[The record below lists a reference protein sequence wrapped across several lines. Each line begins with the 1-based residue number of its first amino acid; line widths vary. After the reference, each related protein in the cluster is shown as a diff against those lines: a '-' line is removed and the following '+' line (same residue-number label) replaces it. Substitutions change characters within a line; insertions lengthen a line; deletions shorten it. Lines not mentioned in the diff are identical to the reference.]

1 MKKSVL
7 TLSAAAAAFA
17 MTVPMS
23 AVAATE
29 SDRYAG
35 ADRYNT
41 AISVAN
47 AFGTSDVVYLSRGDS
62 QADAV
67 AGGKLPGGPLLLVND
82 SPTVQKNVAEAIAKL
97 KATKV
102 VVLGGTGAVSDDA
115 VKAVAG
121 KATVTRLAG
130 ANRFETAAEI
140 SKNLFPSGKTSAK
153 VYLANGITLVDALV
167 GGTMTDGAPILLTD
181 GSGTLPAATLNEI
194 KRLKPSEV
202 VALGGEGAVRPTELS
217 AAASA
222 NGAGG
227 GSGLTPDQA
236 KAKAQADLDKAVRE
250 AQMILTGWYTY
261 TGKTVEDLVKDAKC
275 TPIPS
280 SDSEKMKA
288 EKKAALESTFPRL
301 LPSDVTATCDMLKV
315 DGTTL
320 PGNKAAADK
329 AAQST
334 EKDAKGNLVAT
345 YVGLKDGVKDL
356 VTDRDAK
363 QAAYDKA
370 KNDFEKDSTKKAA
383 MDSAKKALDEAVAK
397 LTGNTMTATQVDE
410 AIDQANLDL
419 KKATNAATAGP
430 TDAAIQTYLGG
441 AGAKASRIAGADRYQ
456 TALEI
461 AKTQYP
467 NGANAKALYAANGKA
482 SADATVAGFI
492 DNKAELAGPVLLVQA
507 DSAPAAVTD
516 YAKAARA
523 ANAAL
528 AGKFKGLGGVS
539 VVSDSLVDQFK
550 DLLK

>member
-41 AISVAN
+41 AISVAS

-82 SPTVQKNVAEAIAKL
+82 SPTVQKNVAEAITKL

-227 GSGLTPDQA
+227 GSGMTPDQA
-236 KAKAQADLDKAVRE
+236 KAKAQSDLDKAARE
-250 AQMILTGWYTY
+250 AQMKLDGWYTIAD
-261 TGKTVEDLVKDAKC
+261 GKTFDDLIKACNLTIADADKPAITASLPRINRKDLNTKAC
-275 TPIPS
+275 T
-280 SDSEKMKA
+280 EKI
-288 EKKAALESTFPRL
+288 F
-301 LPSDVTATCDMLKV
+301 KV
-315 DGTTL
+315 DGQSNL
-320 PGNKAAADK
+320 DGSQVALNH
-329 AAQST
+329 AQAV
-334 EKDAKGNLVAT
+334 EKDSKGNLVAT
-345 YVGLKDGVKDL
+345 YLGLDNGVQKL
-356 VTDRDAK
+356 VTERDAK
-363 QAAYDKA
+363 QDAYDKA
-370 KNDFEKDSTKKAA
+370 KKAPDTDPNKKDNVEK
-383 MDSAKKALDEAVAK
+383 AKKALDEAVAK

-410 AIDQANLDL
+410 AIDQAKLDV
-419 KKATNAATAGP
+419 KKASNAVKAGP

-461 AKTQYP
+461 AKAQYP
-467 NGANAKALYAANGKA
+467 NGANAKALYAANGTA
-482 SADATVAGFI
+482 SADATVAGFL

-507 DSAPAAVTD
+507 GSAPAAVTD

-528 AGKFKGLGGVS
+528 AGKFKGLGGFG

>member
-41 AISVAN
+41 AISVAS

-102 VVLGGTGAVSDDA
+102 VVLGGTGAVSDAA

-140 SKNLFPSGKTSAK
+140 SKNLFPEGKTSAK
-153 VYLANGITLVDALV
+153 VYLANGNTLVDALV
-167 GGTMTDGAPILLTD
+167 GGTMTDGAPILLTN

-202 VALGGEGAVRPTELS
+202 VALGGESAVLPAELS

-227 GSGLTPDQA
+227 GSGLTPAQA
-236 KAKAQADLDKAVRE
+236 KAKAQADLHKAARE
-250 AQMILTGWYTY
+250 AQMKLDGWYTY
-261 TGKTVEDLVKDAKC
+261 AGKTVEDLVKDAKC
-275 TPIPS
+275 TPIKS

-301 LPSDVTATCDMLKV
+301 LPDEVSETCDMLKV

-320 PGNKAAADK
+320 YGNKAAANK
-329 AAQST
+329 AAQNTDKGTFGFLVST
-334 EKDAKGNLVAT
+334 RVALKDTATKESLEKDLQDAQKAFNASQT
-345 YVGLKDGVKDL
+345 DSNKSALKKV
-356 VTDRDAK
+356 
-363 QAAYDKA
+363 QAAYDMA
-370 KNDFEKDSTKKAA
+370 PTKSEL
-383 MDSAKKALDEAVAK
+383 DSALLKADYEVKNAQLAAK
-397 LTGNTMTATQVDE
+397 Q
-410 AIDQANLDL
+410 
-419 KKATNAATAGP
+419 GP
-430 TDAAIQTYLGG
+430 SDAAVQAYLGG

-461 AKTQYP
+461 AKAQYP
-467 NGANAKALYAANGKA
+467 NGAKAKALYAANGTA
-482 SADATVAGFI
+482 SADATVAGFL

-507 DSAPAAVTD
+507 GSAPAAVTD

-528 AGKFKGLGGVS
+528 AGKFKGLGGFG

>member
-7 TLSAAAAAFA
+7 TFGAAAAALA

-23 AVAATE
+23 AVAA
-29 SDRYAG
+29 DAQRYAG

-41 AISVAN
+41 AISVAS

-82 SPTVQKNVAEAIAKL
+82 SPTVQKNVAEAITKL

-102 VVLGGTGAVSDDA
+102 VVLGGTGAVSDAA

-130 ANRFETAAEI
+130 PDRFGTAAEI
-140 SKNLFPSGKTSAK
+140 SKNLFPKGKTSAK

-167 GGTMTDGAPILLTD
+167 GGTMTDGAPILLTN

-202 VALGGEGAVRPTELS
+202 VALGGEGAVLPAELS
-217 AAASA
+217 AAATA

-227 GSGLTPDQA
+227 GSGLTKDQA
-236 KAKAQADLDKAVRE
+236 KAKLQADLDKAARE
-250 AQMILTGWYTY
+250 ADMKLEGWYTLAD
-261 TGKTVEDLVKDAKC
+261 GKTADDFVKSGC
-275 TPIPS
+275 T
-280 SDSEKMKA
+280 KA
-288 EKKAALESTFPRL
+288 SNDNEKKDVKERITSTFPRL
-301 LPSDVTATCDMLKV
+301 KVDELKTGCTDAVFKV
-315 DGTTL
+315 DGQ
-320 PGNKAAADK
+320 AAAGKLADAEAKAQDK
-329 AAQST
+329 Q
-334 EKDAKGNLVAT
+334 KDGANLVAT
-345 YVGLKDGVKDL
+345 FKGLEKV
-356 VTDRDAK
+356 DA
-363 QAAYDKA
+363 DVKA
-370 KNDFEKDSTKKAA
+370 KSNDETEKA
-383 MDSAKKALDEAVAK
+383 DSAVAVAVAK
-397 LTGNTMTATQVDE
+397 ADLVKA
-410 AIDQANLDL
+410 QAA
-419 KKATNAATAGP
+419 KATGP
-430 TDAAIQTYLGG
+430 TPDAVQAYMGG
-441 AGAKASRIAGADRYQ
+441 AGAKASRIAGANRYL

-467 NGANAKALYAANGKA
+467 NGTNAKALYVANGMA

-492 DNKAELAGPVLLVQA
+492 DNKTELAGPVLLVQK
-507 DSAPAAVTD
+507 DSAPAEVTD

-523 ANAAL
+523 ANTAL
-528 AGKFKGLGGVS
+528 AGKFKGLGGVG

-550 DLLK
+550 NLLK

>member
-41 AISVAN
+41 AISVAS

-102 VVLGGTGAVSDDA
+102 VVLGGTGAVSDAA

-140 SKNLFPSGKTSAK
+140 SKNLFPEGKTSAK
-153 VYLANGITLVDALV
+153 VYLANGNTLVDALV
-167 GGTMTDGAPILLTD
+167 GGTMTDGAPILLTN

-202 VALGGEGAVRPTELS
+202 VALGGESAVLPAELS

-236 KAKAQADLDKAVRE
+236 KAKAQSDLHKAARE
-250 AQMILTGWYTY
+250 AQMKLDGWYTIAD
-261 TGKTVEDLVKDAKC
+261 GKTLDDLIKACNLKIDDADKPAITASLPRINRKDLNAKAC
-275 TPIPS
+275 T
-280 SDSEKMKA
+280 EKI
-288 EKKAALESTFPRL
+288 F
-301 LPSDVTATCDMLKV
+301 KV
-315 DGTTL
+315 DGQSNL
-320 PGNKAAADK
+320 DGSQVALDH
-329 AAQST
+329 AQAV
-334 EKDAKGNLVAT
+334 EKDAKGKLVAT
-345 YVGLKDGVKDL
+345 YRGLDNGIKDL
-356 VTDRDAK
+356 VADRDAK
-363 QAAYDKA
+363 QTAYDTA
-370 KNDFEKDSTKKAA
+370 KKMPDSDASKKAA
-383 MDSAKKALDEAVAK
+383 MDSAKKELDEAIAK
-397 LTGNTMTATQVDE
+397 LTGNTMTKTQVGE
-410 AIDQANLDL
+410 AIAYAKADAM
-419 KKATNAATAGP
+419 KATNAAKAGP
-430 TDAAIQTYLGG
+430 SDAEVQAYLGG

-461 AKTQYP
+461 AKAQYP
-467 NGANAKALYAANGKA
+467 NGANAKALYAANGTA
-482 SADATVAGFI
+482 SADATVAGFL

-507 DSAPAAVTD
+507 GSAPAAVTD

-528 AGKFKGLGGVS
+528 AGKFKGLGGFG

>member
-7 TLSAAAAAFA
+7 TFGAAVAALS

-41 AISVAN
+41 AISVAS

-227 GSGLTPDQA
+227 GSGLTLEQA
-236 KAKAQADLDKAVRE
+236 KAKVQADLNKAARE
-250 AQMILTGWYTY
+250 AQMKLDGWYTY
-261 TGKTVEDLVKDAKC
+261 AGKTVEDLVKDAKC
-275 TPIPS
+275 NPIPS

-301 LPSDVTATCDMLKV
+301 LPGEVSATCDMLKV
-315 DGTTL
+315 DGTAL
-320 PGNKAAADK
+320 SGNKAAADK
-329 AAQST
+329 AAQNTDKGTFGFLVST
-334 EKDAKGNLVAT
+334 RVALKDTVTKDSLEKDLKDAKKAYEAIPTQSNKSALSKV
-345 YVGLKDGVKDL
+345 
-356 VTDRDAK
+356 
-363 QAAYDKA
+363 QAAYDMA
-370 KNDFEKDSTKKAA
+370 PTKREL
-383 MDSAKKALDEAVAK
+383 DSAMLTAQYELDKA
-397 LTGNTMTATQVDE
+397 
-410 AIDQANLDL
+410 
-419 KKATNAATAGP
+419 
-430 TDAAIQTYLGG
+430 
-441 AGAKASRIAGADRYQ
+441 
-456 TALEI
+456 
-461 AKTQYP
+461 
-467 NGANAKALYAANGKA
+467 
-482 SADATVAGFI
+482 
-492 DNKAELAGPVLLVQA
+492 
-507 DSAPAAVTD
+507 
-516 YAKAARA
+516 
-523 ANAAL
+523 
-528 AGKFKGLGGVS
+528 
-539 VVSDSLVDQFK
+539 
-550 DLLK
+550 

>member
-29 SDRYAG
+29 ADRYAG
-35 ADRYNT
+35 SDRYNT
-41 AISVAN
+41 AISVAS

-82 SPTVQKNVAEAIAKL
+82 SPTVQKNVAEAITKL

-102 VVLGGTGAVSDDA
+102 AVLGGTGAVSDAA

-227 GSGLTPDQA
+227 GSGLTLEQA
-236 KAKAQADLDKAVRE
+236 KAKVQADLNKAARE
-250 AQMILTGWYTY
+250 AQMKLDGWYTY
-261 TGKTVEDLVKDAKC
+261 AGKTVEDLVKDAKC
-275 TPIPS
+275 NPIPS

-301 LPSDVTATCDMLKV
+301 LPGEVSATCDMLKV
-315 DGTTL
+315 DGTAL
-320 PGNKAAADK
+320 SGNKAAADK
-329 AAQST
+329 AAQNTDKGTFGFLVST
-334 EKDAKGNLVAT
+334 RVALKDTVTKDSLEKDLKDAKKAYEAIPTQSNKSALSKV
-345 YVGLKDGVKDL
+345 
-356 VTDRDAK
+356 
-363 QAAYDKA
+363 QAAYDMA
-370 KNDFEKDSTKKAA
+370 PTKREL
-383 MDSAKKALDEAVAK
+383 DSAMLTAQYELDK
-397 LTGNTMTATQVDE
+397 
-410 AIDQANLDL
+410 ANL
-419 KKATNAATAGP
+419 AAKQDP
-430 TDAAIQTYLGG
+430 TDAEVQAYLGG

-461 AKTQYP
+461 AKAQYP
-467 NGANAKALYAANGKA
+467 NGANAKALYAANGTA
-482 SADATVAGFI
+482 SADATVAGFL

-507 DSAPAAVTD
+507 GSAPAAVTD

-528 AGKFKGLGGVS
+528 AGKFKGLGGFG

>member
-7 TLSAAAAAFA
+7 TFGAAVAALS

-29 SDRYAG
+29 ADRYAG

-41 AISVAN
+41 AISVAS

-82 SPTVQKNVAEAIAKL
+82 STTVQKNVAEAITKL

-102 VVLGGTGAVSDDA
+102 VVLGGTGAVSDAA

-130 ANRFETAAEI
+130 PDRFGTAAEI
-140 SKNLFPSGKTSAK
+140 SKNLFPEGKTSAK
-153 VYLANGITLVDALV
+153 VYLANGMTLVDALV
-167 GGTMTDGAPILLTD
+167 GGTMTDGAPILLTN

-202 VALGGEGAVRPTELS
+202 VALGGEGAVLPAELS

-227 GSGLTPDQA
+227 GMS
-236 KAKAQADLDKAVRE
+236 KADAENKVKADLDKAVRE
-250 AQMILTGWYTY
+250 ADMKLDGWYTIAE
-261 TGKTVEDLVKDAKC
+261 GKTAKDFVSSNVNNGGVEKTIELTA
-275 TPIPS
+275 
-280 SDSEKMKA
+280 
-288 EKKAALESTFPRL
+288 PRL
-301 LPSDVTATCDMLKV
+301 LKGEVKTAGTDTILKSDTK
-315 DGTTL
+315 
-320 PGNKAAADK
+320 PGAVAPAD
-329 AAQST
+329 APAQQT
-334 EKDAKGNLVAT
+334 EKDASGNLVAT
-345 YVGLKDGVKDL
+345 YVGVKNVKTKADL
-356 VTDRDAK
+356 QKTLNDAK
-363 QAAYDKA
+363 AAYEGGNTDKAKKEAYDKAQAAYDA
-370 KNDFEKDSTKKAA
+370 APTQTEKDILFAQADLEKKKADA
-383 MDSAKKALDEAVAK
+383 AK
-397 LTGNTMTATQVDE
+397 
-410 AIDQANLDL
+410 
-419 KKATNAATAGP
+419 TAGP
-430 TDAAIQTYLGG
+430 TTDAVQAYVGG
-441 AGAKASRIAGADRYQ
+441 AGAKASRIAGADRYL

-467 NGANAKALYAANGKA
+467 NGAKAKALYAANGTA

-507 DSAPAAVTD
+507 GSAPAAVTD

-528 AGKFKGLGGVS
+528 AGKFKGLGGFG

>member
-7 TLSAAAAAFA
+7 TFGAAVAALS

-29 SDRYAG
+29 ADRYAG

-41 AISVAN
+41 AISVAT

-82 SPTVQKNVAEAIAKL
+82 SPTAQKNVAEAIAKL

-102 VVLGGTGAVSDDA
+102 VVLGGTSAVSDAA

-130 ANRFETAAEI
+130 PDRFGTAAEI
-140 SKNLFPSGKTSAK
+140 SKNLFPEGKTSPK

-167 GGTMTDGAPILLTD
+167 GGTMTDGAPILLTN

-202 VALGGEGAVRPTELS
+202 VALGGESAVLPAELS
-217 AAASA
+217 AAATA

-227 GSGLTPDQA
+227 GSGMTPDQA
-236 KAKAQADLDKAVRE
+236 KAKAQADLDKAARE
-250 AQMILTGWYTY
+250 AQMKLDGWYTIAD
-261 TGKTVEDLVKDAKC
+261 GKTVDDLIKACNQIADKDKPAITASLPRINRKDLKA
-275 TPIPS
+275 TPC
-280 SDSEKMKA
+280 SEKI
-288 EKKAALESTFPRL
+288 F
-301 LPSDVTATCDMLKV
+301 KV
-315 DGTTL
+315 DGQSNL
-320 PGNKAAADK
+320 DGSKVALDH
-329 AAQST
+329 AQAV

-345 YVGLKDGVKDL
+345 YLGLNDVAGL
-356 VTDRDAK
+356 VANRNAK
-363 QAAYDKA
+363 QTAYDKA
-370 KNDFEKDSTKKAA
+370 KDEFEKDSTKKAA
-383 MDSAKKALDEAVAK
+383 MEKAKKELDEAIAK

-410 AIDQANLDL
+410 AIDQAKLDV
-419 KKATNAATAGP
+419 KKATNAAKAGP

-441 AGAKASRIAGADRYQ
+441 AGAKASRIAGEDRYQ

-461 AKTQYP
+461 AKAQYP
-467 NGANAKALYAANGKA
+467 NGAKAKALYAANGTA
-482 SADATVAGFI
+482 SADATVAGFL

-507 DSAPAAVTD
+507 GSAPAAVTD

-528 AGKFKGLGGVS
+528 AGKFKGLGGFG

>member
-7 TLSAAAAAFA
+7 TFGAAVAALS

-41 AISVAN
+41 AISVAS

-227 GSGLTPDQA
+227 GSGLTLEQA
-236 KAKAQADLDKAVRE
+236 KAKVQADLNKAARE
-250 AQMILTGWYTY
+250 AQMKLDGWYTY
-261 TGKTVEDLVKDAKC
+261 AGKTVEDLVKDAKC
-275 TPIPS
+275 NPIPS

-301 LPSDVTATCDMLKV
+301 LPGEVSATCDMLKV
-315 DGTTL
+315 DGTAL
-320 PGNKAAADK
+320 SGNKAAADK
-329 AAQST
+329 AAQNTDKGTFGFLVST
-334 EKDAKGNLVAT
+334 RVALKDTVTKDSLEKDLKDAKKAYEAIPTQSNKSALSKV
-345 YVGLKDGVKDL
+345 
-356 VTDRDAK
+356 
-363 QAAYDKA
+363 QAAYDMAPTKRELDSAMLTAQYELDKA
-370 KNDFEKDSTKKAA
+370 KLAA
-383 MDSAKKALDEAVAK
+383 KQD
-397 LTGNTMTATQVDE
+397 
-410 AIDQANLDL
+410 
-419 KKATNAATAGP
+419 P
-430 TDAAIQTYLGG
+430 TDAEVQAYLGG

-461 AKTQYP
+461 AKAQYP
-467 NGANAKALYAANGKA
+467 NGANAKALYAANGTA
-482 SADATVAGFI
+482 SADATVAGFL

-507 DSAPAAVTD
+507 GSAPAAVTD

-528 AGKFKGLGGVS
+528 AGKFKGLGGFG

>member
-1 MKKSVL
+1 M
-7 TLSAAAAAFA
+7 
-17 MTVPMS
+17 
-23 AVAATE
+23 
-29 SDRYAG
+29 
-35 ADRYNT
+35 
-41 AISVAN
+41 
-47 AFGTSDVVYLSRGDS
+47 
-62 QADAV
+62 
-67 AGGKLPGGPLLLVND
+67 LVND
-82 SPTVQKNVAEAIAKL
+82 SPAVQKNVAEAIAKL

-102 VVLGGTGAVSDDA
+102 VVLGGTGAVSDAA

-121 KATVTRLAG
+121 NALVTRLAG

-181 GSGTLPAATLNEI
+181 SSGTLPAATLKEI

-227 GSGLTPDQA
+227 GAGMNAEQA
-236 KAKAQADLDKAVRE
+236 KAKVQADLDKAVRE
-250 AQMILTGWYTY
+250 AQMKLDGWYTY
-261 TGKTVEDLVKDAKC
+261 AGKTVEDLVKDAKC
-275 TPIPS
+275 TPIKS

-301 LPSDVTATCDMLKV
+301 LPGEVSATCEMLRV
-315 DGTTL
+315 DGTVL
-320 PGNKAAADK
+320 SGNKAAADK
-329 AAQST
+329 AAQNTDKGSFGFLVST
-334 EKDAKGNLVAT
+334 RVALKDAVTKDSLEKDLQ
-345 YVGLKDGVKDL
+345 
-356 VTDRDAK
+356 DAK
-363 QAAYDKA
+363 KAFEASKTDSNKSALKKVQAAYDMA
-370 KNDFEKDSTKKAA
+370 PTKSEL
-383 MDSAKKALDEAVAK
+383 DSALLKAEYEMKNAQLAAK
-397 LTGNTMTATQVDE
+397 QGPSDADV
-410 AIDQANLDL
+410 QA
-419 KKATNAATAGP
+419 
-430 TDAAIQTYLGG
+430 YLGG

-461 AKTQYP
+461 AKAQYP
-467 NGANAKALYAANGKA
+467 NGANAKALYAANGTA
-482 SADATVAGFI
+482 SADATVAGFL

-507 DSAPAAVTD
+507 GSAPAAVTD

-528 AGKFKGLGGVS
+528 AGKFKGLGGFG

>member
-41 AISVAN
+41 AISVAS

-140 SKNLFPSGKTSAK
+140 SKNLFPTGKTSAK

-227 GSGLTPDQA
+227 GSGLTPAQA
-236 KAKAQADLDKAVRE
+236 KEKAQADLHKAARE
-250 AQMILTGWYTY
+250 AQMKLDGWYTIAD
-261 TGKTVEDLVKDAKC
+261 GKNLDDLIKACNLKIDDADKPAITASLPRINRKDLNAKAC
-275 TPIPS
+275 T
-280 SDSEKMKA
+280 EKI
-288 EKKAALESTFPRL
+288 F
-301 LPSDVTATCDMLKV
+301 KV
-315 DGTTL
+315 DGQSNL
-320 PGNKAAADK
+320 DGSQVALDH
-329 AAQST
+329 AQAV

-345 YVGLKDGVKDL
+345 YLGLENGVQKLVKD
-356 VTDRDAK
+356 RDDK
-363 QAAYDKA
+363 QDAYDKA
-370 KNDFEKDSTKKAA
+370 KKAPDTDPNKKDNVEK
-383 MDSAKKALDEAVAK
+383 AKKALDEAVAK

-410 AIDQANLDL
+410 AIDQAKLDV
-419 KKATNAATAGP
+419 KKASNAVKAGP

-461 AKTQYP
+461 AKAQYP
-467 NGANAKALYAANGKA
+467 NGANAKALYAANGTA
-482 SADATVAGFI
+482 SADATVAGFL

-507 DSAPAAVTD
+507 GSAPAAVTD

-528 AGKFKGLGGVS
+528 AGKFKGLGGFG

>member
-29 SDRYAG
+29 ADRYAG
-35 ADRYNT
+35 SDRYNT
-41 AISVAN
+41 AISVAS

-82 SPTVQKNVAEAIAKL
+82 SPTVQKNVAEAITKL

-102 VVLGGTGAVSDDA
+102 VVLGGTGAVSDAA

-121 KATVTRLAG
+121 NALVTRLAG

-153 VYLANGITLVDALV
+153 VYLANGMTLVDALV
-167 GGTMTDGAPILLTD
+167 GGTMTDNAPILLTD
-181 GSGTLPAATLNEI
+181 GSGTLPAATLREI

-202 VALGGEGAVRPTELS
+202 VALGGEGAVLPAELS
-217 AAASA
+217 AAATA

-227 GSGLTPDQA
+227 GAGMTAEQA
-236 KAKAQADLDKAVRE
+236 KAKVQADLYKAVRE
-250 AQMILTGWYTY
+250 ANMKLEGWYTY
-261 TGKTVEDLVKDAKC
+261 AGKTVEDLVKDAKC
-275 TPIPS
+275 TPIKS
-280 SDSEKMKA
+280 SDNEQTKA

-301 LPSDVTATCDMLKV
+301 LPGEVSATCDMLKV
-315 DGTTL
+315 DGTVL
-320 PGNKAAADK
+320 SGNKAAADK
-329 AAQST
+329 AAQNTDKGAFGFLVST
-334 EKDAKGNLVAT
+334 RVALKDTATKESLEKDLKDAKKAFEASQTDSNKSA
-345 YVGLKDGVKDL
+345 LKKV
-356 VTDRDAK
+356 
-363 QAAYDKA
+363 QAAYDMA
-370 KNDFEKDSTKKAA
+370 PTKSEL
-383 MDSAKKALDEAVAK
+383 DSALLKAEYEMKNAK
-397 LTGNTMTATQVDE
+397 LVADKGPSDADV
-410 AIDQANLDL
+410 QA
-419 KKATNAATAGP
+419 
-430 TDAAIQTYLGG
+430 YLGG

-461 AKTQYP
+461 AKAQYP
-467 NGANAKALYAANGKA
+467 NGAKAKALYAANGTA
-482 SADATVAGFI
+482 SADATVAGFL
-492 DNKAELAGPVLLVQA
+492 DNKAELAGPVLLTQK
-507 DSAPAAVTD
+507 DSASEAVTG
-516 YAKAARA
+516 YVKAARA

-528 AGKFKGLGGVS
+528 AGKFKGLGGFG

-550 DLLK
+550 GLLK

>member
-41 AISVAN
+41 AISVAS

-102 VVLGGTGAVSDDA
+102 VVLGGTGAVSDAA

-140 SKNLFPSGKTSAK
+140 SKNLFPEGKTSAK
-153 VYLANGITLVDALV
+153 VYLANGNTLVDALV
-167 GGTMTDGAPILLTD
+167 GGTMTDGAPILLTN

-202 VALGGEGAVRPTELS
+202 VALGGESAVLPAELS

-227 GSGLTPDQA
+227 GSGMTKDQA
-236 KAKAQADLDKAVRE
+236 KAKLQADLDKAARE
-250 AQMILTGWYTY
+250 ADMKLEGWYTIAD
-261 TGKTVEDLVKDAKC
+261 GKTVKDFVDSGVNNGGVEKTIEPAAPRVLKSEVKTAGTDKILKSDTKPGAVAPADA
-275 TPIPS
+275 P
-280 SDSEKMKA
+280 
-288 EKKAALESTFPRL
+288 
-301 LPSDVTATCDMLKV
+301 
-315 DGTTL
+315 
-320 PGNKAAADK
+320 
-329 AAQST
+329 AQQT
-334 EKDAKGNLVAT
+334 EKDASGNLVAT
-345 YVGLKDGVKDL
+345 YVGVKNVKTKEDLKEDLKTAKDAYEADKTDKVKKAAFD
-356 VTDRDAK
+356 VAK
-363 QAAYDKA
+363 AAYDA
-370 KNDFEKDSTKKAA
+370 APNEDEKKVLIA
-383 MDSAKKALDEAVAK
+383 
-397 LTGNTMTATQVDE
+397 
-410 AIDQANLDL
+410 QANLE
-419 KKATNAATAGP
+419 KTKADAAKAAGP
-430 TDAAIQTYLGG
+430 SDAAIQTYLGG

-461 AKTQYP
+461 AKAQYP
-467 NGANAKALYAANGKA
+467 NGANAKALYAANGTA
-482 SADATVAGFI
+482 SADATVAGFL

-507 DSAPAAVTD
+507 GSAPAAVTD

-528 AGKFKGLGGVS
+528 AGKFKGLGGFG

>member
-41 AISVAN
+41 AISVAS

-82 SPTVQKNVAEAIAKL
+82 SPTVQKNVAEAITKL

-153 VYLANGITLVDALV
+153 VYLANGIALVDALV

-227 GSGLTPDQA
+227 GSGLTLEQA
-236 KAKAQADLDKAVRE
+236 KAKVQADLNKAARE
-250 AQMILTGWYTY
+250 AQMKLDGWYTY
-261 TGKTVEDLVKDAKC
+261 AGKTVEDLVKDAKC
-275 TPIPS
+275 NPIPS

-301 LPSDVTATCDMLKV
+301 LPGEVSATCDMLKV
-315 DGTTL
+315 DGTAL
-320 PGNKAAADK
+320 SGNKAAADK
-329 AAQST
+329 AAQNTDKGTFGFLVST
-334 EKDAKGNLVAT
+334 RVALKDTVTKDSLEKDLKDAKKAYEAIPTQSNKSALSKV
-345 YVGLKDGVKDL
+345 
-356 VTDRDAK
+356 
-363 QAAYDKA
+363 QAAYDMAPTKRELDSAMLTAQYELDKA
-370 KNDFEKDSTKKAA
+370 KLAA
-383 MDSAKKALDEAVAK
+383 KQD
-397 LTGNTMTATQVDE
+397 
-410 AIDQANLDL
+410 
-419 KKATNAATAGP
+419 P
-430 TDAAIQTYLGG
+430 TDAEVQAYLGG

-461 AKTQYP
+461 AKAQYP
-467 NGANAKALYAANGKA
+467 NGANAKALYAANGTA
-482 SADATVAGFI
+482 SADATVAGFL

-507 DSAPAAVTD
+507 GSAPAAVTD

-528 AGKFKGLGGVS
+528 AGKFKGLGGFG

>member
-7 TLSAAAAAFA
+7 TFGAAVAALS

-29 SDRYAG
+29 ADRYAG

-82 SPTVQKNVAEAIAKL
+82 SATVQKNVAEAITKL

-102 VVLGGTGAVSDDA
+102 VVLGGTSAVSDAA

-130 ANRFETAAEI
+130 PDRFGTAAEI
-140 SKNLFPSGKTSAK
+140 SKNLFPEGKTSAK
-153 VYLANGITLVDALV
+153 VYLANGMTLVDALV
-167 GGTMTDGAPILLTD
+167 GGTMTDGAPILLTN

-202 VALGGEGAVRPTELS
+202 VALGGERAVLPAELS

-227 GSGLTPDQA
+227 GSGMTLDQA
-236 KAKAQADLDKAVRE
+236 KAKVQADLNKAVRE
-250 AQMILTGWYTY
+250 AQMKLDGWYTIAD
-261 TGKTVEDLVKDAKC
+261 GKTVDDLIKACNLNIAEKDKPAITASLPRINRKDLNAKAC
-275 TPIPS
+275 
-280 SDSEKMKA
+280 SEKI
-288 EKKAALESTFPRL
+288 F
-301 LPSDVTATCDMLKV
+301 KV
-315 DGTTL
+315 DGQSNL
-320 PGNKAAADK
+320 DGSQVALDH
-329 AAQST
+329 AQAV

-345 YVGLKDGVKDL
+345 YVGLKDGVEKL
-356 VTDRDAK
+356 VKDRDTK
-363 QAAYDKA
+363 QNAYKTA

-441 AGAKASRIAGADRYQ
+441 AGAKASRIAGADRYL

-528 AGKFKGLGGVS
+528 AGKFKGLGGFG

-550 DLLK
+550 GLLK

>member
-47 AFGTSDVVYLSRGDS
+47 AFGTSDLVYLSRGDS

-82 SPTVQKNVAEAIAKL
+82 STTVQKNVAEAITKL

-102 VVLGGTGAVSDDA
+102 VVLGGTGAVSDAA

-130 ANRFETAAEI
+130 PDRFGTAAEI
-140 SKNLFPSGKTSAK
+140 SKNLFPEGKTSAK
-153 VYLANGITLVDALV
+153 VYLANGMTLVDALV
-167 GGTMTDGAPILLTD
+167 GGTMTDGAPILLTN

-202 VALGGEGAVRPTELS
+202 VALGGEGAVLPAELS
-217 AAASA
+217 AAATA

-227 GSGLTPDQA
+227 GSGMTLDQA
-236 KAKAQADLDKAVRE
+236 KAKAQADLDKAARE
-250 AQMILTGWYTY
+250 AQMKLDGWYTIAD
-261 TGKTVEDLVKDAKC
+261 GKTVDDLMKACTLTIADKDKPAITASLPRINRKDLNAKAC
-275 TPIPS
+275 
-280 SDSEKMKA
+280 SEKI
-288 EKKAALESTFPRL
+288 F
-301 LPSDVTATCDMLKV
+301 KV
-315 DGTTL
+315 DGQSNL
-320 PGNKAAADK
+320 DGSQVALDH
-329 AAQST
+329 AQAV

-345 YVGLKDGVKDL
+345 YLGLNAVKDL
-356 VTDRDAK
+356 VADRDAK
-363 QAAYDKA
+363 QSDYDKA
-370 KNDFEKDSTKKAA
+370 KKAPDSDPNKKANVEK
-383 MDSAKKALDEAVAK
+383 AKKELDEAIAR
-397 LTGNTMTATQVDE
+397 LTGNTMTATQVDV
-410 AIDQANLDL
+410 AIAYANADVT
-419 KKATNAATAGP
+419 KATAAAKAGP

-467 NGANAKALYAANGKA
+467 NGANAKALYAANGTA
-482 SADATVAGFI
+482 SADATVAGFL

-507 DSAPAAVTD
+507 GSAPAAVTD

-528 AGKFKGLGGVS
+528 AGKFKGLGGFG

>member
-29 SDRYAG
+29 ADRYAG
-35 ADRYNT
+35 SDRYNT
-41 AISVAN
+41 AISVAS

-82 SPTVQKNVAEAIAKL
+82 SPAVQKNVAEAIAKL

-102 VVLGGTGAVSDDA
+102 VVLGGTGAVSDAA

-121 KATVTRLAG
+121 NALVTRLAG
-130 ANRFETAAEI
+130 ANRFETATEI

-181 GSGTLPAATLNEI
+181 GSGTLPAATLKEI

-227 GSGLTPDQA
+227 GAGMNAEQA
-236 KAKAQADLDKAVRE
+236 KAKVQADLDKAVRE
-250 AQMILTGWYTY
+250 AQMKLDGWYTY
-261 TGKTVEDLVKDAKC
+261 AGKTVEDLVKDAKC

-301 LPSDVTATCDMLKV
+301 LPGEVSATCEMLRV
-315 DGTTL
+315 DGTVL
-320 PGNKAAADK
+320 SGNKAAADK
-329 AAQST
+329 AAQNTDKGSFGFLVST
-334 EKDAKGNLVAT
+334 RVALKDAVTKDSLEKDLQ
-345 YVGLKDGVKDL
+345 
-356 VTDRDAK
+356 DAK
-363 QAAYDKA
+363 DAYKAIPTQSNKSALSKVQAAYDMAPTKRELDSAMLTAQYELDKA
-370 KNDFEKDSTKKAA
+370 KLAA
-383 MDSAKKALDEAVAK
+383 KQGPSDADV
-397 LTGNTMTATQVDE
+397 
-410 AIDQANLDL
+410 QA
-419 KKATNAATAGP
+419 
-430 TDAAIQTYLGG
+430 YLGG
-441 AGAKASRIAGADRYQ
+441 AGAKASRIAGADRYL

-461 AKTQYP
+461 AKAQYP
-467 NGANAKALYAANGKA
+467 NGAKAKALYAANGTA
-482 SADATVAGFI
+482 SADATVAGFL

-507 DSAPAAVTD
+507 GSAPAAVTD

-528 AGKFKGLGGVS
+528 AGKFKGLGGFG

>member
-41 AISVAN
+41 AISVAS

-82 SPTVQKNVAEAIAKL
+82 SPTVQKNVAEAITKL

-227 GSGLTPDQA
+227 GSGLTAEQA
-236 KAKAQADLDKAVRE
+236 KEKAQADLDKAARE
-250 AQMILTGWYTY
+250 AQMKLDGWYTIAD
-261 TGKTVEDLVKDAKC
+261 GKTLDDLIKAC
-275 TPIPS
+275 NLTI
-280 SDSEKMKA
+280 A
-288 EKKAALESTFPRL
+288 EKDKPAITASLPRINRKDL
-301 LPSDVTATCDMLKV
+301 NATACTAKIFKV
-315 DGTTL
+315 DGQSNL
-320 PGNKAAADK
+320 DGSKIALDN
-329 AAQST
+329 AQAV
-334 EKDAKGNLVAT
+334 EKDAKGKLVMT
-345 YVGLKDGVKDL
+345 YKGLDAVKL
-356 VTDRDAK
+356 LANTRDAAVKAQNDLAQNATDK
-363 QAAYDKA
+363 QKA
-370 KNDFEKDSTKKAA
+370 DAKTAVDNATKA
-383 MDSAKKALDEAVAK
+383 MDGLTLTEA
-397 LTGNTMTATQVDE
+397 QVDV
-410 AIDQANLDL
+410 AIAYAKADAM
-419 KKATNAATAGP
+419 KATDAAKAGP
-430 TDAAIQTYLGG
+430 TDAEVQAYLGG

-461 AKTQYP
+461 AKAQYP
-467 NGANAKALYAANGKA
+467 NGANAKALYAANGTA
-482 SADATVAGFI
+482 SADATVAGFL

-507 DSAPAAVTD
+507 GSAPAAVTD

-528 AGKFKGLGGVS
+528 AGKFKGLGGFG

>member
-7 TLSAAAAAFA
+7 TFGAAVAALS

-29 SDRYAG
+29 ADRYAG
-35 ADRYNT
+35 SDRYNT
-41 AISVAN
+41 AISVAS

-153 VYLANGITLVDALV
+153 VYLANGMTLVDALV
-167 GGTMTDGAPILLTD
+167 GGTMTDGAPILLTN

-202 VALGGEGAVRPTELS
+202 VALGGEGAVLPAELS

-236 KAKAQADLDKAVRE
+236 KAKAKADLDKAARE
-250 AQMILTGWYTY
+250 AQMKLDGWYTIAD
-261 TGKTVEDLVKDAKC
+261 GKTVDDLITACKQIDPANKSAITASLPRINRKDLKATPC
-275 TPIPS
+275 T
-280 SDSEKMKA
+280 EKI
-288 EKKAALESTFPRL
+288 F
-301 LPSDVTATCDMLKV
+301 KV
-315 DGTTL
+315 DGQSNL
-320 PGNKAAADK
+320 DGSQVALDH
-329 AAQST
+329 AQAV
-334 EKDAKGNLVAT
+334 EKDAKGKLVMTYKGLNALKGLAKTRDTAVKAQNDLAPNAT
-345 YVGLKDGVKDL
+345 DKQKAE
-356 VTDRDAK
+356 AK
-363 QAAYDKA
+363 TAVDNA
-370 KNDFEKDSTKKAA
+370 TKA
-383 MDSAKKALDEAVAK
+383 MDGLTLTEA
-397 LTGNTMTATQVDE
+397 QVDV
-410 AIDQANLDL
+410 AIAYAKADAM
-419 KKATNAATAGP
+419 KATDAAKAGP

-441 AGAKASRIAGADRYQ
+441 AGAKASRIAGADRYL

-461 AKTQYP
+461 AKAQYP
-467 NGANAKALYAANGKA
+467 NGANAKALYVANGTA

-507 DSAPAAVTD
+507 GSAPAAVTD

-528 AGKFKGLGGVS
+528 AGKFKGLGGFG

>member
-7 TLSAAAAAFA
+7 TFGAAMAALS

-29 SDRYAG
+29 ADRYAG

-47 AFGTSDVVYLSRGDS
+47 AFGTSDLVYLSRGDS

-82 SPTVQKNVAEAIAKL
+82 STTVQKNVAEAITKL

-102 VVLGGTGAVSDDA
+102 VVLGGTGAVSDAA

-130 ANRFETAAEI
+130 PDRFGTAAEI
-140 SKNLFPSGKTSAK
+140 SKNLFPEGKTSAK
-153 VYLANGITLVDALV
+153 VYLANGMTLVDALV
-167 GGTMTDGAPILLTD
+167 GGTMTDGAPILLTN

-202 VALGGEGAVRPTELS
+202 VALGGEGAVLPAELS

-227 GSGLTPDQA
+227 GSGLNPDQA
-236 KAKAQADLDKAVRE
+236 KAKAQADLDKAARE
-250 AQMILTGWYTY
+250 AQMKLDGWYTIAD
-261 TGKTVEDLVKDAKC
+261 GKTVDDLIKACKQIDTANKSAITASLPRINRKDLKATPC
-275 TPIPS
+275 T
-280 SDSEKMKA
+280 EKI
-288 EKKAALESTFPRL
+288 F
-301 LPSDVTATCDMLKV
+301 KV
-315 DGTTL
+315 DGQSNL
-320 PGNKAAADK
+320 DGSQVALDH
-329 AAQST
+329 AQAV
-334 EKDAKGNLVAT
+334 EKDAKGNLVMT
-345 YVGLKDGVKDL
+345 YKGLNAVKTL
-356 VTDRDAK
+356 ASARDAAVKAQNDLAPNATDK
-363 QAAYDKA
+363 QKA
-370 KNDFEKDSTKKAA
+370 DKKAA
-383 MDSAKKALDEAVAK
+383 VDNATKAMDGLTLTEA
-397 LTGNTMTATQVDE
+397 QVDV
-410 AIDQANLDL
+410 AIAYAKADAM
-419 KKATNAATAGP
+419 KATDAAKAGP

-441 AGAKASRIAGADRYQ
+441 AGAKASRIAGADRYL

-492 DNKAELAGPVLLVQA
+492 DNKAELAGPVLLVQT

-528 AGKFKGLGGVS
+528 AGKFKGLGGVG

-550 DLLK
+550 GLLK

>member
-29 SDRYAG
+29 ADRYAG
-35 ADRYNT
+35 SDRYNT
-41 AISVAN
+41 AISVAS

-82 SPTVQKNVAEAIAKL
+82 SPAVQKNVAEAIAKL

-102 VVLGGTGAVSDDA
+102 VVLGGTGAVSDAA

-121 KATVTRLAG
+121 NALVTRLAG

-140 SKNLFPSGKTSAK
+140 SKHLFPSGKTSAK
-153 VYLANGITLVDALV
+153 VYLANGMTLVDALV
-167 GGTMTDGAPILLTD
+167 GGTMTDNAPILLTD
-181 GSGTLPAATLNEI
+181 GSGTLPAATLKEI

-227 GSGLTPDQA
+227 GAGMNAEQA
-236 KAKAQADLDKAVRE
+236 KAKVQADLDKAARE
-250 AQMILTGWYTY
+250 AQMKLDGWYTY

-275 TPIPS
+275 TPIKS
-280 SDSEKMKA
+280 TDDEK
-288 EKKAALESTFPRL
+288 KKAALESTFPRL
-301 LPSDVTATCDMLKV
+301 LPGEVSATCDMLKV
-315 DGTTL
+315 DGTAL
-320 PGNKAAADK
+320 SGNKAAADK
-329 AAQST
+329 AAQNTDKGTFGFLVST
-334 EKDAKGNLVAT
+334 RVALKDTVTKESLEKD
-345 YVGLKDGVKDL
+345 LKDAQ
-356 VTDRDAK
+356 DAYK
-363 QAAYDKA
+363 AIPTQSNKSALSKVQAAYDMAPTKRELDSAMLTAQYELDKA
-370 KNDFEKDSTKKAA
+370 KLAA
-383 MDSAKKALDEAVAK
+383 KQGPSDADV
-397 LTGNTMTATQVDE
+397 
-410 AIDQANLDL
+410 QA
-419 KKATNAATAGP
+419 
-430 TDAAIQTYLGG
+430 YLGG

-461 AKTQYP
+461 AKAQYP
-467 NGANAKALYAANGKA
+467 NGANAKALYAANGTA
-482 SADATVAGFI
+482 SADATVAGFL

-507 DSAPAAVTD
+507 GSAPAAVTD

>member
-7 TLSAAAAAFA
+7 TFGAAAAALA

-23 AVAATE
+23 AVAA
-29 SDRYAG
+29 DAQRYAG

-41 AISVAN
+41 AISVAS

-82 SPTVQKNVAEAIAKL
+82 SPTVQKNVAEAITKL

-102 VVLGGTGAVSDDA
+102 VVLGGTGAVSDAA

-130 ANRFETAAEI
+130 PDRFGTAAEI
-140 SKNLFPSGKTSAK
+140 SKNLFPKGKTSAK

-167 GGTMTDGAPILLTD
+167 GGTMTDGAPILLTN

-202 VALGGEGAVRPTELS
+202 VALGGEGAVLPAELS
-217 AAASA
+217 AAATA

-227 GSGLTPDQA
+227 GSGMNKDQA
-236 KAKAQADLDKAVRE
+236 KAKLQADLDKAARE
-250 AQMILTGWYTY
+250 AQMKLEGWYTLAD
-261 TGKTVEDLVKDAKC
+261 GKTVKDYV
-275 TPIPS
+275 S
-280 SDSEKMKA
+280 SDVNNSGVEKTIELTAPRVLKSEVKTAGNDKIL
-288 EKKAALESTFPRL
+288 K
-301 LPSDVTATCDMLKV
+301 SDTKTGAVA
-315 DGTTL
+315 
-320 PGNKAAADK
+320 PAD
-329 AAQST
+329 APAQQT
-334 EKDAKGNLVAT
+334 EKDASGKLVAT
-345 YVGLKDGVKDL
+345 YDGVKNVKTKADL
-356 VTDRDAK
+356 QEALNNAKTAYEAKKTDTAK
-363 QAAYDKA
+363 KEAYEKAQAAYDAAPSKA
-370 KNDFEKDSTKKAA
+370 EKELLIA
-383 MDSAKKALDEAVAK
+383 
-397 LTGNTMTATQVDE
+397 
-410 AIDQANLDL
+410 QANLAKENAD
-419 KKATNAATAGP
+419 KARTAGP
-430 TDAAIQTYLGG
+430 TDAAIQAYLGG
-441 AGAKASRIAGADRYQ
+441 AGAKASRIAGADRYL

-467 NGANAKALYAANGKA
+467 NGTNAKALYFANGMA

-492 DNKAELAGPVLLVQA
+492 DNKAELAGPVLLVQK
-507 DSAPAAVTD
+507 DSAPAEVTN

-528 AGKFKGLGGVS
+528 AGKFKGLGSVG

>member
-41 AISVAN
+41 AISVAS

-140 SKNLFPSGKTSAK
+140 SKNLFPTGKTSAK
-153 VYLANGITLVDALV
+153 VYLANGNTLVDALV

-227 GSGLTPDQA
+227 GSGLTPAQA
-236 KAKAQADLDKAVRE
+236 KEKAQADLHKAARE
-250 AQMILTGWYTY
+250 AQMKLDGWYTIAD
-261 TGKTVEDLVKDAKC
+261 GKTLDDLIKACNLTIADKDKPAITASLPRINRKDLNAKAC
-275 TPIPS
+275 T
-280 SDSEKMKA
+280 EKI
-288 EKKAALESTFPRL
+288 F
-301 LPSDVTATCDMLKV
+301 KV
-315 DGTTL
+315 DGQSNL
-320 PGNKAAADK
+320 DGSQIALDH
-329 AAQST
+329 AQAV

-345 YVGLKDGVKDL
+345 YFGLNDVAVL
-356 VTDRDAK
+356 VAGRDTR
-363 QAAYDKA
+363 QSDYDKA
-370 KNDFEKDSTKKAA
+370 KDEFEKDSTKKPA
-383 MDSAKKALDEAVAK
+383 MESAKKALDDAVAK
-397 LTGNTMTATQVDE
+397 LTGNTMTKTQVDVAIAYGE
-410 AIDQANLDL
+410 ADM
-419 KKATNAATAGP
+419 KKTKAAAEAGP

-467 NGANAKALYAANGKA
+467 NGAKAKALYAANGTA
-482 SADATVAGFI
+482 SADATVAGFL

-507 DSAPAAVTD
+507 GSAPAAVTD

-528 AGKFKGLGGVS
+528 AGKFKGLGGFG

>member
-7 TLSAAAAAFA
+7 TFGAAVAALS

-29 SDRYAG
+29 TDRYAG
-35 ADRYNT
+35 SDRYNT
-41 AISVAN
+41 AISVAS

-82 SPTVQKNVAEAIAKL
+82 SPTVQKNVAEAITKL

-102 VVLGGTGAVSDDA
+102 VVLGGTGAVSDAA

-121 KATVTRLAG
+121 
-130 ANRFETAAEI
+130 N
-140 SKNLFPSGKTSAK
+140 
-153 VYLANGITLVDALV
+153 ALV
-167 GGTMTDGAPILLTD
+167 GGTMTDNAPILLTD
-181 GSGTLPAATLNEI
+181 GSGSLPAATLREI

-202 VALGGEGAVRPTELS
+202 VALGGEGAVLPAELS
-217 AAASA
+217 AAATA

-227 GSGLTPDQA
+227 GAGMTAEQA
-236 KAKAQADLDKAVRE
+236 KAKVQADLDKAVRE
-250 AQMILTGWYTY
+250 AQMKLDGWYTY
-261 TGKTVEDLVKDAKC
+261 AGKTVEDLVKDAKC
-275 TPIPS
+275 TPIKS

-301 LPSDVTATCDMLKV
+301 LPDEVSETCDMLKV

-320 PGNKAAADK
+320 YGNKAAANK
-329 AAQST
+329 AAQNTDKGTFGFLVST
-334 EKDAKGNLVAT
+334 RVALKDTATKESLEKDLQDAQKAFNASQT
-345 YVGLKDGVKDL
+345 DSNKSALKKV
-356 VTDRDAK
+356 
-363 QAAYDKA
+363 QAAYDVA
-370 KNDFEKDSTKKAA
+370 PTKSEL
-383 MDSAKKALDEAVAK
+383 DSALLKADYEVKNAQLAAK
-397 LTGNTMTATQVDE
+397 Q
-410 AIDQANLDL
+410 
-419 KKATNAATAGP
+419 GP
-430 TDAAIQTYLGG
+430 SDAAVQAYLGG
-441 AGAKASRIAGADRYQ
+441 AGAKASRIAGADRYL

-461 AKTQYP
+461 AKAQYP
-467 NGANAKALYAANGKA
+467 NGANAKALYAANGTA
-482 SADATVAGFI
+482 SADATVAGFL

-507 DSAPAAVTD
+507 GSAPAAVTD

-528 AGKFKGLGGVS
+528 AGKFKGLGGFG